1 MRTSHARKA
10 SLQYYA
16 ALAAGVTAMFLA
28 VYAYHFLTGKTLMW
42 KGDAVSQSYNFFVY
56 EGEWLRQI
64 VADLLAGTGLVQQL

>member
-42 KGDAVSQSYNFFVY
+42 KGDAVSQYYNFFV
-56 EGEWLRQI
+56 
-64 VADLLAGTGLVQQL
+64 